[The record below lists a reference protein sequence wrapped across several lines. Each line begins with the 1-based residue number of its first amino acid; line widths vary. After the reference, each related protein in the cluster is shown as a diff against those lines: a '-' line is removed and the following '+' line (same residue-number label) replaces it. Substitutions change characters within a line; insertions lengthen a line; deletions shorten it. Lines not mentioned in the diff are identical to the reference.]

1 MQMAESAKSTPGW
14 AWIVGAVV
22 VVVLVLGLFRL
33 IDLIFSL
40 PFLLLVII
48 IGGGYLWFRSSR
60 KG

>member
-1 MQMAESAKSTPGW
+1 MAESAKSTPGW
-14 AWIVGAVV
+14 AWIIGAF
-22 VVVLVLGLFRL
+22 VVLVLVLGVFRL

>member
-33 IDLIFSL
+33 IDLSFSL

>member
-1 MQMAESAKSTPGW
+1 MAESTRSTPGW
-14 AWIVGAVV
+14 AWFIGAFVV
-22 VVVLVLGLFRL
+22 LLLVLGVFRL

-40 PFLLLVII
+40 PVLLLVVI

>member
-1 MQMAESAKSTPGW
+1 MAESAKSTPGW
-14 AWIVGAVV
+14 AWIIGAVV
-22 VVVLVLGLFRL
+22 VVLLVLGLFRL

>member
-1 MQMAESAKSTPGW
+1 MAESTRSTPGW
-14 AWIVGAVV
+14 AWIIGAFVV
-22 VVVLVLGLFRL
+22 LLLVLGVFRL

-40 PFLLLVII
+40 PFLLLVVI

>member
-1 MQMAESAKSTPGW
+1 MQMAESAKATPGW

-22 VVVLVLGLFRL
+22 AVVLVLGLFRL

>member
-1 MQMAESAKSTPGW
+1 MQMAESVKATPGW
-14 AWIVGAVV
+14 AWIVGAFV
-22 VVVLVLGLFRL
+22 VVVLVLGLLRL
-33 IDLIFSL
+33 KDLLFSL

>member
-1 MQMAESAKSTPGW
+1 MQMAESVKATPGW
-14 AWIVGAVV
+14 AWIVGAFVV
-22 VVVLVLGLFRL
+22 AVLVLGLLRL
-33 IDLIFSL
+33 KDLLFSL

>member
-1 MQMAESAKSTPGW
+1 MAESTKSTPGW
-14 AWIVGAVV
+14 TWIIVAVV
-22 VVVLVLGLFRL
+22 AVVLVLGLFRL

-40 PFLLLVII
+40 QFLVLVII

>member
-22 VVVLVLGLFRL
+22 MVVLVLGLFRL

>member
-1 MQMAESAKSTPGW
+1 MAESAKSTPGW

>member
-14 AWIVGAVV
+14 AWIIGAVV
-22 VVVLVLGLFRL
+22 VVLLVLGLFRL

>member
-1 MQMAESAKSTPGW
+1 MAESVKATPGW
-14 AWIVGAVV
+14 AWIVGAFV
-22 VVVLVLGLFRL
+22 VVVLVLGLLRL
-33 IDLIFSL
+33 KDLLFSL

>member
-1 MQMAESAKSTPGW
+1 MAESAKSTPGW

-40 PFLLLVII
+40 PFLVLVII

>member
-1 MQMAESAKSTPGW
+1 MAESTRSTPGW
-14 AWIVGAVV
+14 AWIIGAVV
-22 VVVLVLGLFRL
+22 IVVLVLGLFRL

>member
-1 MQMAESAKSTPGW
+1 LQMAESTRSTPGW
-14 AWIVGAVV
+14 AWIIGAFVV
-22 VVVLVLGLFRL
+22 LLLVLGVFRL

-40 PFLLLVII
+40 PFLLLVVI

>member
-1 MQMAESAKSTPGW
+1 MAESAKSTPGW
-14 AWIVGAVV
+14 VWIIGAVV
-22 VVVLVLGLFRL
+22 VVLLVLGLFRL

>member
-1 MQMAESAKSTPGW
+1 MQMAESAKATPGW

>member
-1 MQMAESAKSTPGW
+1 MAESAKSTPGW

-33 IDLIFSL
+33 IDLLFSL

>member
-1 MQMAESAKSTPGW
+1 MAEATKSTSGW
-14 AWIVGAVV
+14 AWIIGAVII
-22 VVVLVLGLFRL
+22 VVLVLGLFRL

-48 IGGGYLWFRSSR
+48 GGGGYLWFRSSR

>member
-1 MQMAESAKSTPGW
+1 MAESAKSTPGW
-14 AWIVGAVV
+14 AWIIGAVV
-22 VVVLVLGLFRL
+22 VVLLVLGLFRL

-48 IGGGYLWFRSSR
+48 VGGGSLWFRSNR

>member
-1 MQMAESAKSTPGW
+1 MAEAAKSTSGW
-14 AWIVGAVV
+14 AWIIGAVV
-22 VVVLVLGLFRL
+22 IVVLVLGLFRL

-48 IGGGYLWFRSSR
+48 GGGGYLWFRSSR

>member
-1 MQMAESAKSTPGW
+1 
-14 AWIVGAVV
+14 